1 MAAYS
6 YLALDTGGRRVRGVI
21 EADNESEAVAQL
33 RPQGLMVISI
43 RESRIAASGENR
55 RGSQLTI
62 FQPRIKG
69 KDVIV
74 LSRQFATLINA
85 GVPLAQAL
93 SILIEQTQNTSLKK
107 VIEEVRRDVEGGMP
121 LSSALAKHP
130 KVFSRLYCDMV
141 RAGEVGGVL
150 DVILTRLANY
160 LESTENINQR
170 MKSAMRY
177 PLFVLFMA
185 GGLISALLFFILP
198 KMKEL
203 FAETLHANLP
213 GLTQFMLDLSN
224 FARQKYYFVI
234 IFIVALAIGY
244 YFFKNSNR
252 GSYLLDK
259 MKLKI
264 PVLGKLYHRISLS
277 RFSRT
282 LATLSNSGV
291 PILESLEITGKT
303 AGNKLIEKAV
313 EEARTSLK
321 EGETIA
327 APLSRYEVFPPM
339 MVSMISVGEETG
351 ALDEM
356 LNKVADFYDREVE
369 TMVDS
374 LTSLIEPLLIVFL
387 GATVGIVVIAMYLP
401 YFTMFK
407 HVG

>member
-55 RGSQLTI
+55 RGSRLTI

>member
-6 YLALDTGGRRVRGVI
+6 YLALDTEGRRVRGVI

-43 RESRIAASGENR
+43 RESRIAASGKNKK
-55 RGSQLTI
+55 GSQLSI

-130 KVFSRLYCDMV
+130 KIFSRLYCDMV

-185 GGLISALLFFILP
+185 GGLVSALLFFILP

-234 IFIVALAIGY
+234 IFIIALAIGY
-244 YFFKNSNR
+244 HFFKNSNR

-313 EEARTSLK
+313 EEARISLK

-327 APLSRYEVFPPM
+327 TPLSRYEVFPPM

-407 HVG
+407 HIG